1 MSASSSISTIYSFIP
16 TSPLL
21 VLNLIPIPIPIIS
34 TSPENPPP
42 RTPTFPTSLLIPTS
56 HFPKLRVVLP
66 RLRKR
71 RFQLLQK
78 KIKQPPELRKLRNA
92 FFLLVKYCH
101 INASTLS
108 NPNFL
113 HIPLTS
119 LLISDSET
127 PTPTLIDS
135 GSSHCFVDT
144 SFTLQHYL
152 PVSSVLT
159 SPLISDSETPT
170 PTLIDSGSSHCFV
183 DTSFT
188 LQHYLPVSS
197 VLTSPLISDS
207 ETPTPTLID
216 SGSSHCF
223 VDTLFTL
230 HHNLPVSSVPALS
243 ASVITSTL

>member
-16 TSPLL
+16 TSPLR

-56 HFPKLRVVLP
+56 HFPKLKVVLP

-101 INASTLS
+101 LNASTLS
-108 NPNFL
+108 NPNSL
-113 HIPLTS
+113 HIP
-119 LLISDSET
+119 
-127 PTPTLIDS
+127 
-135 GSSHCFVDT
+135 
-144 SFTLQHYL
+144 
-152 PVSSVLT
+152 LT

-197 VLTSPLISDS
+197 VPPVYLKLLDGSTSNSS
-207 ETPTPTLID
+207 SPTLRLPIKFSTGESQTLD
-216 SGSSHCF
+216 FFVLLFDPISSL
-223 VDTLFTL
+223 VLGL
-230 HHNLPVSSVPALS
+230 N
-243 ASVITSTL
+243 